1 MKENEKTEFS
11 TIKVEPSNKI
21 KKPSL
26 NEIDTLDFVN
36 VELSKTKFFLVILA
50 LIISLI
56 ISSLDISIVAT
67 ALPTIS
73 NQFHSKDDYTW
84 VITAY
89 MLSKTSFQPMFG
101 KFADI
106 FGRRPVMIV
115 VMIIFIGTS
124 AICGAATNIDMLIIF
139 RGIQGIGGGGIMAM
153 TNIIISDIVPLRKR
167 GMYMG
172 ISGAVFAFSSVIG
185 PFVGGI
191 FTDKLD
197 WRWAFYINI
206 PIGIVAVIVIAM
218 YVNIPTPSG
227 SMAEKFKKIDFLGT
241 FLLVSSI
248 VSLLLGLSWGGT
260 KYSWSSTVIILL
272 FVGFAVI
279 MAIYLFVEWKV
290 AKEPITPFQIF
301 RNKNVT
307 FSCLISFFLGITFI
321 GFTNT
326 APLLYQDGRGI
337 SATYSGLRL
346 VPHSVTV
353 SIGNIGSGYLIGKYG
368 YVERYMRTGG
378 FTLIIS
384 SYMIS
389 FFGVNSPYIFEF
401 FVIALSGLSV
411 GLNMQNCVL
420 VTQQSS
426 AKKYLAIGTT
436 LISFFRLIG
445 GVMGITLIGVMI
457 SNKYPKF
464 YAEEYPG
471 THVTVNDIHDVEN
484 GERIYVEAIQ
494 SSYRT
499 VLFTTAIIT
508 FIFTFFL
515 SDIPVI
521 GNKKKWNKKMN
532 EEKLKSVKTNM
543 EEKKDVIV
551 SVNTNDNDT
560 PYNISETS
568 GSKRDSIA
576 ASENTIKLDDEGKN
590 SVN

>member
-1 MKENEKTEFS
+1 L
-11 TIKVEPSNKI
+11 P
-21 KKPSL
+21 KK
-26 NEIDTLDFVN
+26 
-36 VELSKTKFFLVILA
+36 
-50 LIISLI
+50 
-56 ISSLDISIVAT
+56 
-67 ALPTIS
+67 
-73 NQFHSKDDYTW
+73 
-84 VITAY
+84 
-89 MLSKTSFQPMFG
+89 
-101 KFADI
+101 
-106 FGRRPVMIV
+106 
-115 VMIIFIGTS
+115 
-124 AICGAATNIDMLIIF
+124 
-139 RGIQGIGGGGIMAM
+139 
-153 TNIIISDIVPLRKR
+153 
-167 GMYMG
+167 
-172 ISGAVFAFSSVIG
+172 
-185 PFVGGI
+185 
-191 FTDKLD
+191 
-197 WRWAFYINI
+197 
-206 PIGIVAVIVIAM
+206 
-218 YVNIPTPSG
+218 
-227 SMAEKFKKIDFLGT
+227 
-241 FLLVSSI
+241 
-248 VSLLLGLSWGGT
+248 
-260 KYSWSSTVIILL
+260 
-272 FVGFAVI
+272 
-279 MAIYLFVEWKV
+279 
-290 AKEPITPFQIF
+290 PITPFQIF
-301 RNKNVT
+301 KNKNVT

-384 SYMIS
+384 SYLIS
-389 FFGVNSPYIFEF
+389 LFGVNSPYIFEF

-426 AKKYLAIGTT
+426 DKKYLAIGTT

-471 THVTVNDIHDVEN
+471 THVIVNDIHDVEN

-521 GNKKKWNKKMN
+521 GNRKQWNKKMN
-532 EEKLKSVKTNM
+532 EEKLKSVKTSM
-543 EEKKDVIV
+543 EEEKKDVIV

-560 PYNISETS
+560 PFSISEVS
-568 GSKRDSIA
+568 GSKRDSVA
-576 ASENTIKLDDEGKN
+576 VSENTLKLDDEGKN

>member
-1 MKENEKTEFS
+1 
-11 TIKVEPSNKI
+11 V
-21 KKPSL
+21 
-26 NEIDTLDFVN
+26 
-36 VELSKTKFFLVILA
+36 
-50 LIISLI
+50 
-56 ISSLDISIVAT
+56 
-67 ALPTIS
+67 
-73 NQFHSKDDYTW
+73 
-84 VITAY
+84 
-89 MLSKTSFQPMFG
+89 FG

-206 PIGIVAVIVIAM
+206 PIGFIAVIVIAM
-218 YVNIPTPSG
+218 YVNIPTPPG
-227 SMAEKFKKIDFLGT
+227 SMIEKFKKIDFLGT

-260 KYSWSSTVIILL
+260 KYSWSSAVIILL
-272 FVGFAVI
+272 FVGFAII
-279 MAIYLFVEWKV
+279 MAIYLFVKWKI
-290 AKEPITPFQIF
+290 AKKPITPFQIF
-301 RNKNVT
+301 KNKNVT

-384 SYMIS
+384 SYLIS
-389 FFGVNSPYIFEF
+389 LFGVNSPYIFEF

-426 AKKYLAIGTT
+426 DKKYLAIGTT

-471 THVTVNDIHDVEN
+471 THVIVNDIHDVEN

-521 GNKKKWNKKMN
+521 GNRKQWNKKMN
-532 EEKLKSVKTNM
+532 EEKLKSVKTSM
-543 EEKKDVIV
+543 EEEKKDVIV

-560 PYNISETS
+560 PFSISEVS
-568 GSKRDSIA
+568 GSKRDSVA
-576 ASENTIKLDDEGKN
+576 VSENTLKLDDEGKN